1 MKRIIFAL
9 LILVSISSFLTL
21 EAKKEEGL
29 MQYEMQ
35 GAGTGVQGTYL
46 VEISVLTNSRDVND
60 VDLIKAAVHGVLFRG
75 FTNAEARNTQK
86 PLAGSPANEA
96 QHLDFYK
103 VFFGPEGSAGQF
115 GSVMAGTRKI
125 TKAGKQYK
133 VSAKVSVNK
142 AQLLKYLQDV
152 GVIKGLNSAF

>member
-1 MKRIIFAL
+1 MKRI
-9 LILVSISSFLTL
+9 LIILMSLVGLFGVASL
-21 EAKKEEGL
+21 EAKKTEA
-29 MQYEMQ
+29 MQYELQ

-46 VEISVLTNSRDVND
+46 VEVSVLSGSRDVND
-60 VDLIKAAVHGVLFRG
+60 GELVKAAVHGVLFRG
-75 FTNAEARNTQK
+75 FTNPAGRNTQK

-96 QHLDFYK
+96 EHADFYK
-103 VFFGPEGSAGQF
+103 DFFGKNGTSSQF
-115 GSVMAGTRKI
+115 GSVVTGTRII

-142 AQLLKYLQDV
+142 DLLLKYLQDA